1 MGFSRAEIRL
11 SKPLPQLAKPKKRWG
26 RFRLRRRDRVAPE
39 LGGSLPDDP
48 PRYSHYILPNLFTS
62 ASLFLALFS
71 IVKSA
76 EGEFIMAS
84 WLIIGAALCDVIDG
98 PVARLTRTASSFG
111 LQYDSL
117 ADLVAFGVAPAFLM
131 FWHLQGMDDTVL
143 PDHAPKLAL
152 GACALYAICSA
163 IRLARF
169 NVQADTAEKRYF
181 TGLPTPGAAGVVV
194 TAYLFVVWL
203 GNLPVIA
210 ELEDAAWVTRT
221 LHRSILFLMVGMALL
236 MVSEVPFMKLKNI
249 VQVSR
254 KPFNTLVFTVLVV
267 CVAIVLSD
275 HLPVLLFGGFALYI
289 IGGLWGEGRRRFRRR
304 FRPHAHEPL
313 EKGEA

>member
-1 MGFSRAEIRL
+1 MSTPPRQL
-11 SKPLPQLAKPKKRWG
+11 SKPKKRWN
-26 RFRLRRRDRVAPE
+26 RFRLRRRSQTVPE
-39 LGGSLPDDP
+39 LGGTLPADP

-76 EGEFIMAS
+76 EGEFIIAS

-131 FWHLQGMDDTVL
+131 FWHLQAMDETVL

-169 NVQADTAEKRYF
+169 NVQADNAEKRYF

-203 GNLPVIA
+203 GNLTFVA
-210 ELEDAAWVTRT
+210 ELEDAAWLTRG

-249 VQVSR
+249 IQVSR
-254 KPFNTLVFTVLVV
+254 KPFNTLVFVVLVV
-267 CVAIVLSD
+267 CMAIVFMD
-275 HLPVLLFGGFALYI
+275 YLPLLLFGGFAVYI
-289 IGGLWGEGRRRFRRR
+289 IGGLWGEARRRFRRR
-304 FRPHAHEPL
+304 FRQQHPETPGQSQA
-313 EKGEA
+313 